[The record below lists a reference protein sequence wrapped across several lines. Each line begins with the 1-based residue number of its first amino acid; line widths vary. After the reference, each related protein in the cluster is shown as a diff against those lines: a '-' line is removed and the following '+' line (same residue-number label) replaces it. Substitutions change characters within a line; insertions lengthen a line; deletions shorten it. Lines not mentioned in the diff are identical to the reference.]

1 MERGNK
7 GDIIQG
13 TTSWFDTMSLRTV
26 SGHCTM
32 SLRTVS
38 GHCSIKYLFMLELS
52 DIKI

>member
-26 SGHCTM
+26 SGHC
-32 SLRTVS
+32 
-38 GHCSIKYLFMLELS
+38 SIKYLFMLELS